1 MPPSLSRP
9 WGSWACL
16 ISTVG
21 GDLTGVWHP
30 VPEPTSVTVAV
41 THPGGERSFITHLG
55 HLGWSDLRAS
65 VPSASPV
72 LLAGGF
78 LTPGLRRDYPALLRE
93 LTGHGSEVALDP
105 GWPEGGLRRRSGPR

>member
-1 MPPSLSRP
+1 M
-9 WGSWACL
+9 
-16 ISTVG
+16 
-21 GDLTGVWHP
+21 
-30 VPEPTSVTVAV
+30 AV